1 MRVVF
6 TCEND
11 GADDGDGVER
21 VGQGHQGC
29 VQQRGNAA
37 DDFKSD
43 KRSQHENV
51 EAGKQIQLH
60 DFASSF
66 IAADKAGRAKN
77 SLTRSLT
84 TSPPRVNIVSRTIS
98 SFMFNCSFPSFTR
111 CSTNALTFRAY
122 IWLACYGTGL
132 AICDHPIMV
141 KPCSTT

>member
-66 IAADKAGRAKN
+66 IAADKAGSAKN

-84 TSPPRVNIVSRTIS
+84 NSPTRVNLLSRTIS
-98 SFMFNCSFPSFTR
+98 SFTLNLSLPPFTR
-111 CSTNALTFRAY
+111 CSRNAATF
-122 IWLACYGTGL
+122 
-132 AICDHPIMV
+132 
-141 KPCSTT
+141 

>member
-1 MRVVF
+1 MGGGF
-6 TCEND
+6 NGEND

-21 VGQGHQGC
+21 VGQGHQGR

-66 IAADKAGRAKN
+66 IAADNAGRPKN
-77 SLTRSLT
+77 SLTRSLNT
-84 TSPPRVNIVSRTIS
+84 PPPRVNNVSPTLS
-98 SFMFNCSFPSFTR
+98 SCTFNCSF
-111 CSTNALTFRAY
+111 
-122 IWLACYGTGL
+122 
-132 AICDHPIMV
+132 
-141 KPCSTT
+141 